1 MLGPKLVHT
10 TNEATQKIR
19 ACMLIAQSRQKSYDD
34 VRHRDFEFDIGDM
47 VFVKVTPMK
56 GVLRFEKRG
65 RLSPFLIQHIFDF
78 EPLQTN
84 EILSYE
90 EQQVE
95 ILAMEVKLLC
105 SRVEIFLE
113 IEKFLRP
120 QEVAS
125 SSSFVRKV
133 SIFFVR
139 YFLSRAVVVGDPG
152 FVQAFV

>member
-1 MLGPKLVHT
+1 
-10 TNEATQKIR
+10 
-19 ACMLIAQSRQKSYDD
+19 MLIAQSRQKSYDD
-34 VRHRDFEFDIGDM
+34 VRHRDLEFDIGDM

-65 RLSPFLIQHIFDF
+65 RLIHDVFHVSMLYVADSTHIVDF

-133 SIFFVR
+133 PIFFVR